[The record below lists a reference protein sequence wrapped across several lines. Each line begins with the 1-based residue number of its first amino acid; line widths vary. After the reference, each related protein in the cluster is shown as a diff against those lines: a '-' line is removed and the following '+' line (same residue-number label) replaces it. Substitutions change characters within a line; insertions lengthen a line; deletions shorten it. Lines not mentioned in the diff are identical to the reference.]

1 VGKKNYYSFRIAIMP
16 YHPFSVSEILRFA
29 SLLKQRFAVAIGA
42 IDRPRLSTDNA
53 CNSGMRG
60 VWIPSTDCKVLFSK
74 QRITEAMNFLA
85 DTGFNTVFP
94 VVWNR
99 GFTAYPSQIMREQF
113 GVEIDARYAGRDPL
127 AELVVAANRVNLK
140 VIPWFEYG
148 FVSSYNLN
156 GGHLLAKKPEWAA
169 RDRPGNLLKKNKFE
183 WMNSLDPQVQDFL
196 LGLML
201 EVAKNYPVQGIQGDD
216 RIAMPCEGGYDAKTV
231 ASYRKECG
239 KEPPA
244 NPKEPHWLRW
254 RANIITEFVARL
266 HRELKA
272 INPDLLLSMSPSPY
286 EWGLVEYLQ
295 DSPTWVDR
303 KIVDMLHPQF
313 YRRDFRSYKQ
323 LVDRLVGQQFSSDRL
338 QCISPGILVANRGS
352 NYCITPELL
361 LQIIACNRASGIQG
375 EVLFFYEGLRD
386 NSNALAEALKK
397 GPYARRLSV

>member
-1 VGKKNYYSFRIAIMP
+1 MPFLDPFQSAIRSFK
-16 YHPFSVSEILRFA
+16 
-29 SLLKQRFAVAIGA
+29 SLLKQQGSVSVEARNKITLPESFAPHNTGI
-42 IDRPRLSTDNA
+42 
-53 CNSGMRG
+53 RG
-60 VWIPSTDCKVLFSK
+60 VWIPSTDCKVLTSK
-74 QRITEAMNFLA
+74 QRIADAMDFLA

-113 GVEIDARYAGRDPL
+113 GMEIDSRYQGRDPL
-127 AELVVAANRVNLK
+127 AELIVEAYRVGLK

-169 RDRPGNLLKKNKFE
+169 RDCSGNLLKKNNFE
-183 WMNSLDPQVQDFL
+183 WLNSLDAEVQDFL

-201 EVAKNYPVQGIQGDD
+201 EVANNYPVNGVQGDD
-216 RIAMPCEGGYDAKTV
+216 RIGLPVEGGYDKKTV
-231 ASYRKECG
+231 KRYREECG
-239 KEPPA
+239 REPPSQCR
-244 NPKEPHWLRW
+244 ERHWLHW

-295 DSPTWVDR
+295 DSQAWVD
-303 KIVDMLHPQF
+303 KKLVDLLHPQF
-313 YRRDFRSYKQ
+313 YRRDFNGYKQ
-323 LVDRLVGQQFSSDRL
+323 LVDRLIGEQLSSEQLR
-338 QCISPGILVANRGS
+338 CVSSGILLSNRGS
-352 NYCITPELL
+352 NYSVNPELL
-361 LQIIACNRASGIQG
+361 LQVIAYNRSRGIQG

-386 NSNALAEALKK
+386 NGNALAEVLKN
-397 GPYARRLSV
+397 GPYAR

>member
-1 VGKKNYYSFRIAIMP
+1 MPFFNSFQSGIR
-16 YHPFSVSEILRFA
+16 SFA
-29 SLLKQRFAVAIGA
+29 SSLKQRFAPATIAKIQPGMLMDIVLNN
-42 IDRPRLSTDNA
+42 R
-53 CNSGMRG
+53 GMRG
-60 VWIPSTDCKVLFSK
+60 VWIPSTDCKVLTSK
-74 QRITEAMNFLA
+74 QRIAEAMDFLA

-113 GVEIDARYAGRDPL
+113 GVEIDPRYAGRDPL
-127 AELVVAANRVNLK
+127 AELVVEANKVNLK

-169 RDRPGNLLKKNKFE
+169 HDRTGNLLHKNKFE

-201 EVAKNYPVQGIQGDD
+201 EVAKNYPVQGVQGDD
-216 RIAMPCEGGYDAKTV
+216 RIALPSEGGYDEKTV
-231 ASYRKECG
+231 KRYREECG
-239 KEPPA
+239 KEA
-244 NPKEPHWLRW
+244 PKNCRDQHWLRW

-286 EWGLVEYLQ
+286 EWGLMEYLQ
-295 DSPTWVDR
+295 DSQTWVD
-303 KIVDMLHPQF
+303 KKLVDMIHPQF
-313 YRRDFRSYKQ
+313 YRRDFNSYKQ
-323 LVDRLVGQQFSSDRL
+323 LVDRLVGEQFSCEQL
-338 QCISPGILVANRGS
+338 QCISPGILLANRGS
-352 NYCITPELL
+352 SYSINSELL
-361 LQIIACNRASGIQG
+361 LQIIAYNRSRGIQG

-386 NSNALAEALKK
+386 NGNALAEVLKN
-397 GPYARRLSV
+397 GPYSEG

>member
-1 VGKKNYYSFRIAIMP
+1 MPFLDPFQSAIRSFK
-16 YHPFSVSEILRFA
+16 
-29 SLLKQRFAVAIGA
+29 SLLKQQGSVSVEARSKITLPESFAPHNTGI
-42 IDRPRLSTDNA
+42 
-53 CNSGMRG
+53 RG
-60 VWIPSTDCKVLFSK
+60 VWIPSTDCKVLTSK
-74 QRITEAMNFLA
+74 QRIADAMDFLA

-113 GVEIDARYAGRDPL
+113 GMEIDSRYQGRDPL
-127 AELVVAANRVNLK
+127 AELIVEAHRVGLR

-169 RDRPGNLLKKNKFE
+169 RDCSGNLLKKNNFE
-183 WMNSLDPQVQDFL
+183 WLNSLDAEVQDFL

-201 EVAKNYPVQGIQGDD
+201 EVANNYPVNGVQGDD
-216 RIAMPCEGGYDAKTV
+216 RIGLPVEGGYDEKTV
-231 ASYRKECG
+231 KRYREECG
-239 KEPPA
+239 REPPSQCR
-244 NPKEPHWLRW
+244 ERHWLHW

-295 DSPTWVDR
+295 DSQAWVD
-303 KIVDMLHPQF
+303 KKLVDLLHPQF
-313 YRRDFRSYKQ
+313 YRRDFNGYKQ
-323 LVDRLVGQQFSSDRL
+323 LVDRLIGEQLSSEQLR
-338 QCISPGILVANRGS
+338 CVSPGILLSNRGS
-352 NYCITPELL
+352 NYSVNPELL
-361 LQIIACNRASGIQG
+361 LQVIAYNRSRGIQG

-386 NSNALAEALKK
+386 NGNALAEVLKN
-397 GPYARRLSV
+397 GPYAR

>member
-1 VGKKNYYSFRIAIMP
+1 MPFLDPFQSAIRSFK
-16 YHPFSVSEILRFA
+16 
-29 SLLKQRFAVAIGA
+29 SLLKQQGSVSVEARSKITLPESFAPHNIG
-42 IDRPRLSTDNA
+42 I
-53 CNSGMRG
+53 RG
-60 VWIPSTDCKVLFSK
+60 VWIPSTDCKVLTSK
-74 QRITEAMNFLA
+74 QRIADAMDFLA

-113 GVEIDARYAGRDPL
+113 GIEIDSRYQGRDPL
-127 AELVVAANRVNLK
+127 AELIVEAYRVGLK

-169 RDRPGNLLKKNKFE
+169 RDCSGNLLKKNNFE
-183 WMNSLDPQVQDFL
+183 WLNSLDAEVQDFL

-201 EVAKNYPVQGIQGDD
+201 EVANNYPVNGVQGDD
-216 RIAMPCEGGYDAKTV
+216 RIGLPVEGGYDEKTV
-231 ASYRKECG
+231 KRYREECG
-239 KEPPA
+239 REPPSQCR
-244 NPKEPHWLRW
+244 ERHWLHW

-295 DSPTWVDR
+295 DSQAWVD
-303 KIVDMLHPQF
+303 KELVDLLHPQF
-313 YRRDFRSYKQ
+313 YRRDFNGYKQ
-323 LVDRLVGQQFSSDRL
+323 LVDRLIGEQLSSEQLR
-338 QCISPGILVANRGS
+338 CVSPGILLSNRGS
-352 NYCITPELL
+352 NYSVNPELL
-361 LQIIACNRASGIQG
+361 LQVIAYNRSRGIQG

-386 NSNALAEALKK
+386 NGNALAEVLKN
-397 GPYARRLSV
+397 GPYAR

>member
-1 VGKKNYYSFRIAIMP
+1 MPFLDLFQSAIRSFK
-16 YHPFSVSEILRFA
+16 
-29 SLLKQRFAVAIGA
+29 SLLKQQGSVSVEARSKITLPESFAPHNTGI
-42 IDRPRLSTDNA
+42 
-53 CNSGMRG
+53 RG
-60 VWIPSTDCKVLFSK
+60 VWIPSTDCKVLTSK
-74 QRITEAMNFLA
+74 QRIADAMDFLA

-113 GVEIDARYAGRDPL
+113 GMEIDSRYQGRDPL
-127 AELVVAANRVNLK
+127 AELIVEAHRVGLK

-169 RDRPGNLLKKNKFE
+169 RDCSGNLLKKNNFE
-183 WMNSLDPQVQDFL
+183 WLNSLDAEVQDFL

-201 EVAKNYPVQGIQGDD
+201 EVANNYPVNGVQGDD
-216 RIAMPCEGGYDAKTV
+216 RIGLPVEGGYDEKTV
-231 ASYRKECG
+231 KRYREECG
-239 KEPPA
+239 REPPSQCR
-244 NPKEPHWLRW
+244 ERHWLHW

-295 DSPTWVDR
+295 DSQAWVD
-303 KIVDMLHPQF
+303 KKLVDLLHPQF
-313 YRRDFRSYKQ
+313 YRRDFNGYKQ
-323 LVDRLVGQQFSSDRL
+323 LVDRLIGEQLSSEQLR
-338 QCISPGILVANRGS
+338 CVSPGILLSNRGS
-352 NYCITPELL
+352 NYSVNPELL
-361 LQIIACNRASGIQG
+361 LQVIAYNRSRGIQG

-386 NSNALAEALKK
+386 NGNALAEVLKN
-397 GPYARRLSV
+397 GPYAR

>member
-1 VGKKNYYSFRIAIMP
+1 MPFLDPFQSAIRSFK
-16 YHPFSVSEILRFA
+16 
-29 SLLKQRFAVAIGA
+29 SLLKQQGSVSVEARSKITLPESFAPHNTGI
-42 IDRPRLSTDNA
+42 
-53 CNSGMRG
+53 RG
-60 VWIPSTDCKVLFSK
+60 VWIPSTDCKVLTSK
-74 QRITEAMNFLA
+74 QRIADAMDFLA

-113 GVEIDARYAGRDPL
+113 GMEIDSRYQGRDPL
-127 AELVVAANRVNLK
+127 AELIVEAHRVGLR

-169 RDRPGNLLKKNKFE
+169 RDCSGNLLKKNNFE
-183 WMNSLDPQVQDFL
+183 WLNSLDAEVQDFL

-201 EVAKNYPVQGIQGDD
+201 EVARNYPVNGVQGDD
-216 RIAMPCEGGYDAKTV
+216 RIGLPVEGGYDEKTV
-231 ASYRKECG
+231 KRYREECG
-239 KEPPA
+239 REPPSQCR
-244 NPKEPHWLRW
+244 ERHWLHW

-295 DSPTWVDR
+295 DSQAWVD
-303 KIVDMLHPQF
+303 KKLVDLLHPQF
-313 YRRDFRSYKQ
+313 YRRDFNGYKQ
-323 LVDRLVGQQFSSDRL
+323 LVDRLIGEQLSSEQLR
-338 QCISPGILVANRGS
+338 CVSPGILLSNRGS
-352 NYCITPELL
+352 NYSVNPELL
-361 LQIIACNRASGIQG
+361 LQVIAYNRSRGIQG

-386 NSNALAEALKK
+386 NGNALAEVLKN
-397 GPYARRLSV
+397 GPYAR

>member
-1 VGKKNYYSFRIAIMP
+1 MPFLDPFQSAIRSFK
-16 YHPFSVSEILRFA
+16 
-29 SLLKQRFAVAIGA
+29 SLLKQQGSVSVEARSKITLPESFAPHNTGI
-42 IDRPRLSTDNA
+42 
-53 CNSGMRG
+53 RG
-60 VWIPSTDCKVLFSK
+60 VWIPSTDCKVLTSK
-74 QRITEAMNFLA
+74 QRIADAMNFLA

-113 GVEIDARYAGRDPL
+113 GMEIDSRYQGRDPL
-127 AELVVAANRVNLK
+127 AELIVEAHRVGLK

-169 RDRPGNLLKKNKFE
+169 RDCSGNLLKKNNFE
-183 WMNSLDPQVQDFL
+183 WLNSLDAEVQDFL

-201 EVAKNYPVQGIQGDD
+201 EVARNYPVNGVQGDD
-216 RIAMPCEGGYDAKTV
+216 RIGLPVEGGYDEKTV
-231 ASYRKECG
+231 KRYREECG
-239 KEPPA
+239 REPPSQCR
-244 NPKEPHWLRW
+244 ERHWLHW

-295 DSPTWVDR
+295 DSQAWVD
-303 KIVDMLHPQF
+303 KKLVDLLHPQF
-313 YRRDFRSYKQ
+313 YRRDFNGYKQ
-323 LVDRLVGQQFSSDRL
+323 LVDRLIGEQLSSEQLR
-338 QCISPGILVANRGS
+338 CVSPGILLSNRGS
-352 NYCITPELL
+352 NYSVNPELL
-361 LQIIACNRASGIQG
+361 LQVIAYNRSRGIQG

-386 NSNALAEALKK
+386 NGNALAEVLKN
-397 GPYARRLSV
+397 GPYAR